1 MGEKKINFF
10 KKISMLFLV
19 IAFSITWFFLLL
31 RFDIVLS
38 KVFGILKSVRAV
50 IYGIVIAY
58 LFNPILMKSRKII
71 LKFLNKTNFKFNKE
85 KVSKTL
91 SIIFTTVIGII
102 IVFFICFIIL
112 PDIYNTIADLLPAL
126 PSQLER
132 YVKLVEKL
140 NTNKQWQATFSQLL
154 KKLSQSFNDWISNDL
169 IQKSNDI
176 LSYITK
182 SLINIT
188 AFAFDIVIG
197 AIVAI
202 YTFTEK
208 ENFIGQTK
216 KILYAIFSV
225 KRANSIID
233 TVRYGHKIF
242 SKFLVGKLI
251 DSLIVGLL
259 CYPILKIMDI
269 PYVLLI
275 SVIIG
280 VTNIIPYFGP
290 FIGAVPTGILVFL
303 ASPKKSLYFLIFI
316 FILQQIDGN
325 IIGPKILRNTTN
337 ISEFWVTFALLLA
350 GGLWGFIGMII
361 GVPFFAVVYYIL
373 KNIIEDKLKMK
384 HLPHDSNSYIN
395 TKNINEENLNLVY
408 NDVK

>member
-19 IAFSITWFFLLL
+19 IAFSITWFFLLI

-182 SLINIT
+182 SLSST
-188 AFAFDIVIG
+188 SFFC
-197 AIVAI
+197 
-202 YTFTEK
+202 
-208 ENFIGQTK
+208 
-216 KILYAIFSV
+216 FS
-225 KRANSIID
+225 
-233 TVRYGHKIF
+233 
-242 SKFLVGKLI
+242 
-251 DSLIVGLL
+251 
-259 CYPILKIMDI
+259 
-269 PYVLLI
+269 
-275 SVIIG
+275 
-280 VTNIIPYFGP
+280 
-290 FIGAVPTGILVFL
+290 
-303 ASPKKSLYFLIFI
+303 
-316 FILQQIDGN
+316 
-325 IIGPKILRNTTN
+325 
-337 ISEFWVTFALLLA
+337 
-350 GGLWGFIGMII
+350 
-361 GVPFFAVVYYIL
+361 
-373 KNIIEDKLKMK
+373 
-384 HLPHDSNSYIN
+384 
-395 TKNINEENLNLVY
+395 
-408 NDVK
+408 